1 MKKLLFFM
9 ILMIG
14 VGVTSC
20 KMEDVDPAAVAGNV
34 AKQYYQ
40 YLLDGKYEEFVDGHY
55 QPDSI
60 PGVYREQ
67 LITNAKMFVGLQ
79 KEVHQGMV
87 KVDVAKASAD
97 TANYVANVFLNI
109 AYGDSTTEEVVVPM
123 VLVDGNWMM
132 K

>member
-1 MKKLLFFM
+1 MKKLLFFI

-20 KMEDVDPAAVAGNV
+20 NKEEIDPAVVAGNV

-40 YLLDGKYEEFVDGHY
+40 YLLDGKYEEFVDGYY

-87 KVDVAKASAD
+87 KVDVAKASVD
-97 TANYVANVFLNI
+97 TANHVANVFLNI

>member
-1 MKKLLFFM
+1 MEKLLFFI

-20 KMEDVDPAAVAGNV
+20 KKEEIDPAVVAGNV

-40 YLLDGKYEEFVDGHY
+40 YLLDGKYEEFVDGYY

-87 KVDVAKASAD
+87 KVDVAKASVD
-97 TANYVANVFLNI
+97 TANHVANVFLNI

>member
-1 MKKLLFFM
+1 MKKLLFFI

-20 KMEDVDPAAVAGNV
+20 KKEEIDPAVVAGNV

-40 YLLDGKYEEFVDGHY
+40 YLLDGKYEEFVDGYY

-67 LITNAKMFVGLQ
+67 LITNAKMFVGLL

-87 KVDVAKASAD
+87 KVDVAKASVD
-97 TANYVANVFLNI
+97 TANHVANVFLNI

>member
-1 MKKLLFFM
+1 M
-9 ILMIG
+9 
-14 VGVTSC
+14 
-20 KMEDVDPAAVAGNV
+20 

-40 YLLDGKYEEFVDGHY
+40 YLLDGKYEEFVDGYY

-87 KVDVAKASAD
+87 KVDVAKASVD
-97 TANYVANVFLNI
+97 TANHVANVFLNI

>member
-1 MKKLLFFM
+1 MKKLLFFI

-20 KMEDVDPAAVAGNV
+20 KKEEIDPAVVAGNV

-40 YLLDGKYEEFVDGHY
+40 YLLDGKYEEFVDGYY

-87 KVDVAKASAD
+87 KVDVAKASVD
-97 TANYVANVFLNI
+97 TANHVANVFLNI

>member
-1 MKKLLFFM
+1 MKKLLLFM

-20 KMEDVDPAAVAGNV
+20 KKEDVDPAAVAGNV

-40 YLLDGKYEEFVDGHY
+40 YLLDGKYEEF
-55 QPDSI
+55 I

-97 TANYVANVFLNI
+97 TANHVANVFLNI

>member
-1 MKKLLFFM
+1 
-9 ILMIG
+9 MIG

-20 KMEDVDPAAVAGNV
+20 KKEEIDPAVVAGNV

-40 YLLDGKYEEFVDGHY
+40 YLLDGKYEEFVDGYY

-87 KVDVAKASAD
+87 KVDVAKASVD
-97 TANYVANVFLNI
+97 TANHVANVFLNI

>member
-20 KMEDVDPAAVAGNV
+20 KKEDVDPAAVAGNV

-67 LITNAKMFVGLQ
+67 LITNAKMFVGRQ
-79 KEVHQGMV
+79 KE
-87 KVDVAKASAD
+87 AKH
-97 TANYVANVFLNI
+97 VANVFLNI

>member
-20 KMEDVDPAAVAGNV
+20 KKEDVDPAAVAGNV

-60 PGVYREQ
+60 PGV
-67 LITNAKMFVGLQ
+67 
-79 KEVHQGMV
+79 
-87 KVDVAKASAD
+87 
-97 TANYVANVFLNI
+97 
-109 AYGDSTTEEVVVPM
+109 
-123 VLVDGNWMM
+123 
-132 K
+132 

>member
-20 KMEDVDPAAVAGNV
+20 KKEEIDPAVVAGNV

-40 YLLDGKYEEFVDGHY
+40 YLLDGKYEEFVDGYY

-87 KVDVAKASAD
+87 KVDVAKASVD
-97 TANYVANVFLNI
+97 TANHVANVFLNI

>member
-1 MKKLLFFM
+1 MEKLLFFI

-20 KMEDVDPAAVAGNV
+20 KKEEIDPAVVAGNV

-97 TANYVANVFLNI
+97 TANHVANIFLNI

>member
-1 MKKLLFFM
+1 MKKLLLFM

-20 KMEDVDPAAVAGNV
+20 KKEEIDPAAVE
-34 AKQYYQ
+34 KQYYQ

-97 TANYVANVFLNI
+97 TANHVANVFLNI

>member
-1 MKKLLFFM
+1 
-9 ILMIG
+9 MIG

-20 KMEDVDPAAVAGNV
+20 KKEEIDPAVVAGNV

-40 YLLDGKYEEFVDGHY
+40 YLLDGKYEEFVDGYY

-87 KVDVAKASAD
+87 KVDVAKVSAD
-97 TANYVANVFLNI
+97 TANHVANVFLNI

>member
-1 MKKLLFFM
+1 
-9 ILMIG
+9 MIG

-20 KMEDVDPAAVAGNV
+20 KKEEIDPAVVAGNV

-60 PGVYREQ
+60 PDVYREQ

-97 TANYVANVFLNI
+97 TANHVANVFLNI

>member
-1 MKKLLFFM
+1 MKTLLFFM

-20 KMEDVDPAAVAGNV
+20 KKEEIDPAVVAGNV

-40 YLLDGKYEEFVDGHY
+40 YLLDGKYEEFVDGYY

-87 KVDVAKASAD
+87 KVDVAKASVD
-97 TANYVANVFLNI
+97 TANHVANVFLNI

>member
-1 MKKLLFFM
+1 
-9 ILMIG
+9 MIG

-20 KMEDVDPAAVAGNV
+20 KKEDVDPAAVAGNV

-87 KVDVAKASAD
+87 KVDVAKVSAD
-97 TANYVANVFLNI
+97 TANHVANVFLNI

>member
-1 MKKLLFFM
+1 MKKLLFFI

-20 KMEDVDPAAVAGNV
+20 KNEEIDPAVVAGNV

-40 YLLDGKYEEFVDGHY
+40 YLLDGKYEEFVDGYY

-87 KVDVAKASAD
+87 KVDVAKASVD
-97 TANYVANVFLNI
+97 TANHVANVFLNI

>member
-1 MKKLLFFM
+1 MFFI

-20 KMEDVDPAAVAGNV
+20 KKEEIDPAVVAGNV

-40 YLLDGKYEEFVDGHY
+40 YLLDGKYEEFVDGYY

-87 KVDVAKASAD
+87 KVDVAKASVD
-97 TANYVANVFLNI
+97 TANHVANVFLNI

>member
-1 MKKLLFFM
+1 
-9 ILMIG
+9 MIG

-20 KMEDVDPAAVAGNV
+20 KKEEIDPAVVAGNV

-40 YLLDGKYEEFVDGHY
+40 YLLDGKYEEFVDGYY

-97 TANYVANVFLNI
+97 TANHVANVFLNI